1 METDKQTCPRSC
13 QSICC
18 YLENTFL
25 MECCVTMTTLI
36 HTSVLGHHGG
46 VQTLRL
52 LEGDG
57 QRGATAHAQTD
68 HRRGLR
74 GT

>member
-1 METDKQTCPRSC
+1 MCMLFRSGF
-13 QSICC
+13 SMC
-18 YLENTFL
+18 YLCTYVFS
-25 MECCVTMTTLI
+25 
-36 HTSVLGHHGG
+36 TSVFGHHGG
-46 VQTLRL
+46 VETLWL